1 MVGQYTRSMEDI
13 EYKGYTIKLEQDE
26 CPDSPDNWGNTDV
39 FLVYDHR
46 DFTVKRD
53 GFEPRKVFEHINA
66 KEPLKENYTDDD
78 EFNMDYNDY
87 AESIDLALKECFIF
101 PVDAYIHSGVHLSL
115 AGTRDY
121 PDRRWDVSTTG
132 FVIVDKKEW
141 NFNECR
147 KRDFTLSAMT
157 DGEIARHYAEGLIST
172 WNQYLS
178 GEIYYME
185 VLDGEG
191 DIVDSCGGY
200 YGEESAVEDA
210 KGNIDYLLEHALKE
224 QARIAHYNRLT
235 DIMRIYTL
243 FTILSGLA
251 AVLTMVYAFITLY
264 ESDNKT
270 QFLLLFVLI
279 EVCCAVYYDSK
290 FRNHKKERNGY
301 APNS

>member
-1 MVGQYTRSMEDI
+1 MEDI

-87 AESIDLALKECFIF
+87 AESIDLKLKECFIF

-141 NFNECR
+141 DFDECR
-147 KRDFTLSAMT
+147 KRDSNLTGKT
-157 DGEIARHYAEGLIST
+157 DGEIARYYAEGLIKT
-172 WNQYLS
+172 WNQYLG
-178 GEIYYME
+178 GEVYYME
-185 VLDGEG
+185 VLDPEG
-191 DIVDSCGGY
+191 NLFDSCGGY
-200 YGEESAVEDA
+200 YGSEAPIEKA
-210 KGNIDYLLEHALKE
+210 KGEIDMAIESELKEHARKT
-224 QARIAHYNRLT
+224 HYNRLT
-235 DIMRIYTL
+235 RLMVIDTIFTYFCGFAAILTIGYTL
-243 FTILSGLA
+243 YHLSESEKRNEFFILI
-251 AVLTMVYAFITLY
+251 AFI
-264 ESDNKT
+264 DIC
-270 QFLLLFVLI
+270 F
-279 EVCCAVYYDSK
+279 AVYYDSK
-290 FRNHKKERNGY
+290 HRIHKKERDGY
-301 APNS
+301 ATNR